1 MRSNDMNKSRRTQ
14 PILVL
19 VNDMADIEAVRV
31 RAYDERNDELL
42 GFVEAIRFAINLGI
56 VGLPVEAQFLDSSD
70 VVLDSAG
77 KRIAVEVTRIAWTRQ
92 SAVIAGTT
100 DKFPDAIVEMS
111 AHLCDQGGAEGRLG
125 DRTGSYAAIKR
136 RHERLDS
143 PGFAGDEAEQ
153 LTLGALGTAIE
164 RKNAKVDEYRRHA
177 GTDRI
182 WLFLIDDGTPGAIK
196 KILSQASLRTEA
208 VQKCGQSSFEHVLLF
223 QFSGGTVDL
232 SSL

>member
-1 MRSNDMNKSRRTQ
+1 MNKSRRTQ

-56 VGLPVEAQFLDSSD
+56 VGLPVEAQFLDSPD
-70 VVLDSAG
+70 VVLESAG

-92 SAVIAGTT
+92 SAAIAGTT

-143 PGFAGDEAEQ
+143 PGSCPSWWCRSGAPWRVGPPCQVAMAGR
-153 LTLGALGTAIE
+153 LTGA
-164 RKNAKVDEYRRHA
+164 V
-177 GTDRI
+177 
-182 WLFLIDDGTPGAIK
+182 
-196 KILSQASLRTEA
+196 SL
-208 VQKCGQSSFEHVLLF
+208 
-223 QFSGGTVDL
+223 TVPRVSRL
-232 SSL
+232 M